1 MALNWN
7 KINVQNN
14 QPKAMNSGLDWSKI
28 NKTKEINPVVSTLK
42 NASVIQAAND
52 VKKPALTYE
61 QAQQISK
68 ENNIKMPNKLTLPNA
83 NIIKNNIVTPL
94 DKIEEFRK
102 EHAGLTQEEYEKAL
116 DSYDK
121 GNWGANYTLGNM
133 QIKYNDAMSKYFKS
147 QDEKDLAEA
156 EELRKQIDRYQ
167 KYANNVNEG
176 NWITKDFAVHTPQM
190 LGQIKS
196 GITGAVIGA
205 TAGAATGA
213 AVGSVVPGAG
223 TVTGATTGTIWGAKT
238 GYVGNVA
245 KFSYDQMRGSAYA
258 DLLDLGV
265 PNDIALEVANDTALW
280 QGIIEG
286 AGAGVD
292 LATLGIGKL
301 FSKGAKT
308 AGQLTAKKLITN
320 ALKSYGINLASET
333 AEEAIQEKVAIE
345 GEKKA
350 LEKAGMERTATAE
363 EDMQRI
369 IDAGSGGFKI
379 ALISGSGN
387 VIGNVTTNS
396 INTSTVK
403 QTNKFYDEYVEGI
416 KNSNLTEKQ
425 KQEMIADVEQGRAKT
440 LEAINQKF
448 NNEKTQTTP
457 ETNLQTTPQNYTNFA
472 KTTPVNENI
481 SQNKVENSS
490 NFEKTGQNFVYH
502 GTLANVKG
510 EDLIASDFG
519 DLGKGLYFAREK
531 EIAEQ
536 FSDIGFRNHN
546 LERMPDGRYIDIN
559 TGKIIEAGPPHLI
572 EASID
577 NLKIKQMEP
586 AEWNK
591 AIESLRDPKTKSLP
605 IDYETVAQGQF
616 KQQGYDGIELIN
628 AGNNNQVVIFPDSI
642 KKIKY
647 NTGNTQNIVTNDK
660 VDQFSGYTEKEI
672 KNFEGGKISVARS
685 NNDILDFVKKARTA
699 SNNLKLYM
707 SKVKKNVS
715 DAIKTKFNINVEGYN
730 ISLKNDDV
738 RKVYK
743 DHGTEE
749 TEVPRG
755 QVPITEEDFTLI
767 PLIINEPDNIEL
779 RGTSEQGKP
788 AIAFEKNINGNRV
801 VVTYVSDKHK
811 NLELQTMYK
820 FKNDK
825 KIDSSTAL
833 YEKTPRLN
841 TSEMDSST
849 NLINNIIPT
858 SQNYVNNN
866 LPTQAEQQ
874 QAQQELRNKLP
885 TEQAKEDGL
894 KEAIENISENKQANK
909 VSYTNDFY
917 RNMKNA
923 LGEKAGKELTGQFDS
938 RKLNHVKT
946 RQKFSNELKSYVV
959 DELGI
964 KLGSE
969 MSADVQ
975 KYGEKLITEA
985 DLKRKYPNTWQNII
999 KADKW
1004 FRSKYNELIDGI
1016 NETRKEIYPH
1026 VEEKIQETKDALLKT
1041 YDLIKQ
1047 AEKAQIAPYKIDQ
1060 DIQENIKRLDERI
1073 AAKQEKIKEIEDKN
1087 RPNYESTKTYTN
1099 LVEQLELL
1107 EDNKKEL
1114 ERLIGKRYDEKVAK
1128 LKKRAQRLSDTLN
1141 GEELWRGKRI
1151 PKRDN
1156 YYRHFQEM
1164 TEGFKALHNIF
1175 TTPAEISSQLA
1186 GTSEYTKPKSKF
1198 LGLAQKRTTN
1208 ETEYDAV
1215 GGFLNYLEPA
1225 SYAINID
1232 PFITELRDISQT
1244 IKNNTQKSENA
1255 NKLTEYLDDFA
1266 SSLAGKTNPFDRP
1279 AQKLVG
1285 RKTMKAIEWTANR
1298 IKSNAVLGNIN
1309 SSISQVLN
1317 LPQVVGKI
1325 KDPVKLAQG
1334 VGDLLFRNGKYQDSQ
1349 FIQERY
1355 HNDIMSQF
1363 KAKLIQQPKKFATWM
1378 LGALDEAVTKTGW
1391 NAVYRQAIQKGIE
1404 NPIQYADDTMRSLVA
1419 GRGIGERTLSQES
1432 KLTNLLMPFT
1442 VETGN
1447 YWRVM
1452 KDFVNEK
1459 DFGGILIT
1467 FIVGWL
1473 LNRGIEA
1480 IGASG
1485 KTFDPIDAIYD
1496 AITEED
1502 LTMMERF
1509 GRVGGEILSSVPGG
1523 QQIAS
1528 IYPEYGADFG
1538 IFELPS
1544 RENLFGS
1551 NDPTRF
1557 GTGNIFTNAFS
1568 PAIPGTPIP
1577 SIALPWGGTQLKR
1590 TVEGAKTLKEGG
1602 DYKTTTA
1609 GEKQLKFPINME
1621 ELTPTQKFLKSA
1633 QVLTLGKY
1641 SVPEADYYFEN
1652 GGLSKVQTEGLEKA
1666 KDIDISVKEFYDI
1679 MEKIEAIEVPKRK
1692 NKEGKEEPIPG
1703 ARKKLIIDELNKTDL
1718 NNEQRKL
1725 MYDIFYSKELK

>member
-1 MALNWN
+1 
-7 KINVQNN
+7 
-14 QPKAMNSGLDWSKI
+14 
-28 NKTKEINPVVSTLK
+28 
-42 NASVIQAAND
+42 
-52 VKKPALTYE
+52 
-61 QAQQISK
+61 
-68 ENNIKMPNKLTLPNA
+68 
-83 NIIKNNIVTPL
+83 
-94 DKIEEFRK
+94 
-102 EHAGLTQEEYEKAL
+102 
-116 DSYDK
+116 
-121 GNWGANYTLGNM
+121 
-133 QIKYNDAMSKYFKS
+133 
-147 QDEKDLAEA
+147 
-156 EELRKQIDRYQ
+156 
-167 KYANNVNEG
+167 
-176 NWITKDFAVHTPQM
+176 
-190 LGQIKS
+190 
-196 GITGAVIGA
+196 
-205 TAGAATGA
+205 
-213 AVGSVVPGAG
+213 
-223 TVTGATTGTIWGAKT
+223 
-238 GYVGNVA
+238 
-245 KFSYDQMRGSAYA
+245 MRGSAYA

-333 AEEAIQEKVAIE
+333 AEEAIQEKIAIE

-350 LEKAGMERTATAE
+350 FEKAGMERTTTTE
-363 EDMQRI
+363 EDTQRI
-369 IDAGSGGFKI
+369 IDAGAGGFKI

-387 VIGNVTTNS
+387 VIGNVTTTT
-396 INTSTVK
+396 INASTIN
-403 QTNKFYDEYVEGI
+403 QTNKFYNDYVEKI
-416 KNSNLTEKQ
+416 QNSNLTEQQ
-425 KQEMIADVEQGRAKT
+425 KQEMIADVEQGRAET
-440 LEAINQKF
+440 LNAINQKISNEENQTPPQ
-448 NNEKTQTTP
+448 NNTNLEETTP
-457 ETNLQTTPQNYTNFA
+457 DTVQTEQNNVQNALDLQ
-472 KTTPVNENI
+472 KTV
-481 SQNKVENSS
+481 
-490 NFEKTGQNFVYH
+490 QNFVYH
-502 GTLANVKG
+502 GTLEKVKG
-510 EDLIASDFG
+510 EDLRASDMG
-519 DLGKGLYFAREK
+519 DLGEGLYFAREK
-531 EIAEQ
+531 EIAEK

-546 LERMPDGRYIDIN
+546 LERMRDGRYIDIN
-559 TGKIIEAGPPHLI
+559 TGKIFEAGTPHLI

-577 NLKIKQMEP
+577 NLNIKQMEP
-586 AEWNK
+586 AEWYN
-591 AIESLRDPKTKSLP
+591 AIEILRDTKTNRLP
-605 IDYETVAQGQF
+605 INYETVAQEQF
-616 KQQGYDGIELIN
+616 KKQGYDGIELIN

-642 KKIKY
+642 KKIQY
-647 NTGNTQNIVTNDK
+647 NKSNVESVVQNDVESVNPYN
-660 VDQFSGYTEKEI
+660 GYTNKEI
-672 KNFEGGKISVARS
+672 ENIEGGKIKVARGNS
-685 NNDILDFVKKARTA
+685 DIINFVQTARKVA
-699 SNNLKLYM
+699 NNLKLYM
-707 SKVKKNVS
+707 SKVKKS
-715 DAIKTKFNINVEGYN
+715 TADIIKNKFNIDVEGYN

-738 RKVYK
+738 RKIYK
-743 DHGTEE
+743 DHGKAE
-749 TEVPRG
+749 TELPRG
-755 QVPITEEDFTLI
+755 QLPITEEDFTFI
-767 PLIINEPDNIEL
+767 PMIINEPDTIDV
-779 RGTSEQGKP
+779 RGTSKEGKP
-788 AIAFEKNINGNRV
+788 AIVFEKNINGNRV

-820 FKNDK
+820 FKNGK

-833 YEKTPRLN
+833 YENKTPRLN

-858 SQNYVNNN
+858 SQNYVNN
-866 LPTQAEQQ
+866 
-874 QAQQELRNKLP
+874 QQENIMP
-885 TEQAKEDGL
+885 STEQLKAQDLKQGEEAYNALNMGQQEDGL
-894 KEAIENISENKQANK
+894 KEAIENIAENKQANK

-917 RNMKNA
+917 RNMRNA
-923 LGEKAGKELTGQFDS
+923 LGEKAGKELTGQFDN

-946 RQKFSNELKSYVV
+946 RQKFANELKKYIV

-985 DLKRKYPNTWQNII
+985 ELKRKYPKNWQKIV

-1004 FRSKYNELIDGI
+1004 FREKYNELIDAI
-1016 NETRKEIYPH
+1016 NETRKEIYPN
-1026 VEEKIQETKDALLKT
+1026 VEEKIQETKDALFKT

-1047 AEKAQIAPYKIDQ
+1047 AEKTQIAPYKIDQ
-1060 DIQENIKRLDERI
+1060 DIQENIKRLNERI

-1128 LKKRAQRLSDTLN
+1128 LKKRAQRLSETLN

-1208 ETEYDAV
+1208 ETQYDAV

-1232 PFITELRDISQT
+1232 PFITELREISKN
-1244 IKNNTQKSENA
+1244 IKNNTQNSENA

-1279 AQKLVG
+1279 IQKLVG
-1285 RKTMKAIEWTANR
+1285 RKTMKALEWTANR

-1309 SSISQVLN
+1309 SSISQILN

-1334 VGDLLFRNGKYQDSQ
+1334 VYDLASGNGKYQDSQ

-1355 HNDIMSQF
+1355 HNDVMSQF
-1363 KAKLIQQPKKFATWM
+1363 KTKLIQQPKKFATWM

-1391 NAVYRQAIQKGIE
+1391 NAVYRQAIEKGID

-1419 GRGIGERTLSQES
+1419 GRGIGERTLAQES

-1452 KDFVNEK
+1452 KDFVREK

-1467 FIVGWL
+1467 FIIGWL
-1473 LNRGIEA
+1473 LNKGIEKL
-1480 IGASG
+1480 GASG

-1496 AITEED
+1496 AFTEED
-1502 LTMMERF
+1502 ITPIERV
-1509 GRVGGEILSSVPGG
+1509 GRVGGEILSSMPLG

-1544 RENLFGS
+1544 REKLFGS

-1557 GTGNIFTNAFS
+1557 GTGNILSNTFS

-1590 TVEGAKTLKEGG
+1590 TVEGAKALLEGG

-1621 ELTPTQKFLKSA
+1621 DLSPTQKFLKSA

-1666 KDIDISVKEFYDI
+1666 KDLDISVKEFYDI
-1679 MEKIEAIEVPKRK
+1679 MEKIKDIDVPTRK
-1692 NKEGKEEPIPG
+1692 NKEGKDEAIPG

-1718 NNEQRKL
+1718 NDEQRKL